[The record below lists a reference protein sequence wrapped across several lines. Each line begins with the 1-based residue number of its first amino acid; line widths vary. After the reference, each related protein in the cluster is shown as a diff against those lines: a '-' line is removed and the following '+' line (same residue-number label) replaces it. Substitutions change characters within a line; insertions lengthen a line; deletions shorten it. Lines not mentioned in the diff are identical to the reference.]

1 MSDRTTLSE
10 KSIISMTET
19 RRKKLSLI
27 QEVAE
32 EIVKLLSLFIISQ
45 VRDDLTSPL
54 LTSNGPIRAETQ
66 HSSTIRCV
74 AFQADMSLYPW
85 YWFMGFKA
93 FEGQLLINPRH
104 LYVYGNSSI
113 FF

>member
-10 KSIISMTET
+10 KSIISMIET

-45 VRDDLTSPL
+45 VRDDLTPAHNLPVIDFKWTNKS
-54 LTSNGPIRAETQ
+54 RD
-66 HSSTIRCV
+66 ST
-74 AFQADMSLYPW
+74 
-85 YWFMGFKA
+85 
-93 FEGQLLINPRH
+93 
-104 LYVYGNSSI
+104 
-113 FF
+113 

>member
-10 KSIISMTET
+10 KSIISMIET

-45 VRDDLTSPL
+45 VRDDLTYAPNLPFIDFKWTNKS
-54 LTSNGPIRAETQ
+54 RD
-66 HSSTIRCV
+66 ST
-74 AFQADMSLYPW
+74 
-85 YWFMGFKA
+85 
-93 FEGQLLINPRH
+93 
-104 LYVYGNSSI
+104 
-113 FF
+113 